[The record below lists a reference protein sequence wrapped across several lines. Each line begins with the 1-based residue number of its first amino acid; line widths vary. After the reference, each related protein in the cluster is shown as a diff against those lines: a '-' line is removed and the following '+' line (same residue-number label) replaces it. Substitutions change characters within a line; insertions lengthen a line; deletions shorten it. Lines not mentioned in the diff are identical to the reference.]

1 MMGEAFS
8 YQGTELDLFAQAVN
22 WKRYF
27 GKHLSPH
34 ISGRVLEVGAGIGG
48 TTRLLLDGSQESW
61 TCLEPDAS
69 MAEHLQGTFSHARE
83 GMPTVTVRSGTVGDL
98 RPEDEF
104 DTILYVDVLE
114 HIEDDAGELAAAG
127 KHLRSGGKIVVLS
140 PAHEFL
146 FSPFDKAVGH
156 YRRYSRKSLCS
167 AAPPS
172 LALQR
177 AIYLDSVGLL
187 MSLANRALLKSKMPS
202 ASQIRFWD
210 RVIVPL
216 SRLLDPLVGHGIGK
230 SVVAVWRQAEERT
243 SL

>member
-1 MMGEAFS
+1 MDEAFS
-8 YQGTELDLFAQAVN
+8 YQGEELDLFARAVH

-27 GKHLSPH
+27 RTRLSPH
-34 ISGRVLEVGAGIGG
+34 ISGQVLEVGAGIGG

-61 TCLEPDAS
+61 TCLEPDTL
-69 MAEHLQGTFSHARE
+69 MAHKLREAFSHAPQD
-83 GMPTVTVRSGTVGDL
+83 MPPITVRTGTLGEL
-98 RPEDEF
+98 RPEERF

-114 HIEDDAGELAAAG
+114 HIEDDASELAAAG
-127 KHLRSGGKIVVLS
+127 KHLRKNGKVVVLA

-177 AIYLDSVGLL
+177 AFYLDSVGLL
-187 MSLANRALLKSKMPS
+187 LSLANRALLRSKMPT

-210 RVIVPL
+210 SVIVPL
-216 SRLLDPLVGHGIGK
+216 SRLLDPLVGHRIGK

-243 SL
+243 TL